1 MAYRCGAKANEAV
14 RVMYDFQG
22 DDVVAAQVLYKQQAS
37 PVLYRDRSQQDSNS
51 FTSESGIR
59 WVADKATAATVD
71 KVGGNM
77 LSQPGKEV
85 VNGQETMVDQIVVKY
100 CKLDKKETA
109 KLNQAVK
116 K

>member
-1 MAYRCGAKANEAV
+1 MDFKLVQNVKVLFGAGCLERLGELVETLKSARPLV
-14 RVMYDFQG
+14 VTDKG
-22 DDVVAAQVLYKQQAS
+22 IVAA
-37 PVLYRDRSQQDSNS
+37 
-51 FTSESGIR
+51 GI
-59 WVADKATAATVD
+59 ADKATAATVD

-77 LSQPGKEV
+77 LTQPGKEV
-85 VNGQETMVDQIVVKY
+85 VNGKEMMVDQIVVKY